1 MFISKCISWVTI
13 EVKAYLLTDL
23 NLTLLMS
30 FKTSSMFGI
39 STGFESKNVWPCVF
53 FPLRSFIKSMAENVR
68 WRLEGGGSGGGGG
81 GGGGTEPEGGGG
93 SGGVPVEA
101 AEVKQRKEKKIF
113 ELFQH
118 VKFCC
123 HLVDKLVITEEK
135 KQKTQSVFTN
145 HL

>member
-1 MFISKCISWVTI
+1 MFVSKCISWFTI

-30 FKTSSMFGI
+30 FKTSSMLGI

-81 GGGGTEPEGGGG
+81 GGGGGGMEPEGGGG

-101 AEVKQRKEKKIF
+101 AEVKQRKEKS
-113 ELFQH
+113 LD
-118 VKFCC
+118 C
-123 HLVDKLVITEEK
+123 
-135 KQKTQSVFTN
+135 SN
-145 HL
+145 M